1 MSTDP
6 DRSIE
11 TLIRLAGEREMPS
24 HEATT
29 RARDAARESWRRM
42 LADKPSRAR
51 PRLPLALA
59 AALMLIVLGWYAW
72 TQREPAPP
80 PVLIA
85 RVVTV
90 DGAARI
96 ARGRDL
102 QLAIRAADLTTGAI
116 LQTGAGRAAV
126 TIANALSL
134 RLGYDTRLRF
144 DGRDQVTL
152 LQGSLYVDSGGLGIG
167 PPLTIHTPAGEVRH
181 IGTQFQIRVSG
192 NATDIRVREG
202 RVALQRGGVVARTIA
217 AGDAL
222 EVRGS
227 EERWQHGLPS
237 FGAEWEWSAS
247 LAPPLAIEDRPL
259 AEFLAWMAREH
270 GWQLHFDDEALQRQ
284 AQGIHL
290 HGSLEGLDADAMLE
304 RVALVTGVPLDLDEG
319 VLWVGKR

>member
-1 MSTDP
+1 MNGSAAH
-6 DRSIE
+6 RVVVVGGGF
-11 TLIRLAGEREMPS
+11 AGVQAVRG
-24 HEATT
+24 
-29 RARDAARESWRRM
+29 
-42 LADKPSRAR
+42 LADAPAEVTLVDRQNYT
-51 PRLPLALA
+51 LFQPLVYQVATGALSPA
-59 AALMLIVLGWYAW
+59 EIAVPLRRIFRR
-72 TQREPAPP
+72 QRN
-80 PVLIA
+80 A
-85 RVVTV
+85 RVVLAEV
-90 DGAARI
+90 KGFDLDAREVVLD
-96 ARGRDL
+96 DL
-102 QLAIRAADLTTGAI
+102 PN
-116 LQTGAGRAAV
+116 GAGQM
-126 TIANALSL
+126 